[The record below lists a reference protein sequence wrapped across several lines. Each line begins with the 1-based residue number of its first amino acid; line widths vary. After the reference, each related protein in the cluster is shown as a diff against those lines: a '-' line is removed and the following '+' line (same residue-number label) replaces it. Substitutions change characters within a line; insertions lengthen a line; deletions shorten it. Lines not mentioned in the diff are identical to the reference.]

1 MRLEKG
7 NHFYVTE
14 TPDGLRFTAHNPEAE
29 KQMCLG
35 RRIMQK
41 RRAQL
46 RALATHSQALDR
58 PQCIDAIHRMQ
69 LAEHVGSAS
78 LQDGSLL
85 EPALATPETVAAC
98 GDPGVAA
105 LAASCGH
112 KFCVTMYLSTAI
124 NARP

>member
-1 MRLEKG
+1 MRLE
-7 NHFYVTE
+7 
-14 TPDGLRFTAHNPEAE
+14 
-29 KQMCLG
+29 

-41 RRAQL
+41 RRTQL
-46 RALATHSQALDR
+46 RALANHSQELDR

-69 LAEHVGSAS
+69 LAEHVVGVS

-105 LAASCGH
+105 LAAAYGH
-112 KFCVTMYLSTAI
+112 KFRLTMYLSTAI

>member
-1 MRLEKG
+1 MEPIFLKDLLAQMRLEKG

-46 RALATHSQALDR
+46 RALANQQTGAGQTA
-58 PQCIDAIHRMQ
+58 
-69 LAEHVGSAS
+69 
-78 LQDGSLL
+78 
-85 EPALATPETVAAC
+85 
-98 GDPGVAA
+98 
-105 LAASCGH
+105 
-112 KFCVTMYLSTAI
+112 MY
-124 NARP
+124 